1 MPKDQKRQNSKW
13 FGFGSGRSFLPPLD
27 TSLGAKQLRLGAPR
41 AAAPAPP
48 PPPPPPASEAA
59 PAMETAIERA
69 LRCGARGNL
78 WGVLGLQRGVSV
90 EAARG
95 ALRAVRVATHPDR
108 NRGSAATEAAATEA
122 AKWVARAAE
131 VLTDPERRG
140 AYVDAGHSLAAYDEA
155 MAAEVEAE
163 TRKRQRAEDEKEERK
178 AKKQRQKAAVEEDK
192 ARREAARQG
201 TSGEMNE
208 ARETQRRKDSSKRR
222 RTAAKA
228 RQRETESYNNLG
240 YYNLS
245 SSKRDGYAVIFLWE
259 TKSYLH
265 YAIKLFARS
274 LDIS

>member
-1 MPKDQKRQNSKW
+1 
-13 FGFGSGRSFLPPLD
+13 
-27 TSLGAKQLRLGAPR
+27 
-41 AAAPAPP
+41 
-48 PPPPPPASEAA
+48 
-59 PAMETAIERA
+59 METAIERA

-78 WGVLGLQRGVSV
+78 WGVLGLQRGASA

-178 AKKQRQKAAVEEDK
+178 AKRQRREAAVEERTERWEEVK
-192 ARREAARQG
+192 QGEGGERTEMRAATR
-201 TSGEMNE
+201 
-208 ARETQRRKDSSKRR
+208 
-222 RTAAKA
+222 
-228 RQRETESYNNLG
+228 
-240 YYNLS
+240 
-245 SSKRDGYAVIFLWE
+245 
-259 TKSYLH
+259 
-265 YAIKLFARS
+265 
-274 LDIS
+274 